1 MAPCSIIRFPVPD
14 SMNCLTC
21 THFPGDSE
29 RMGEDGETS
38 IVCCEDSV
46 IRCVDILKGC
56 AWYEQDQFSD
66 VTEVD

>member
-1 MAPCSIIRFPVPD
+1 
-14 SMNCLTC
+14 MNCLTC